1 MVALQTPKT
10 NKGWKAVDFNLPGV
24 DGKEYSL
31 SQVSGK
37 NGLLVMF
44 ICNHC
49 PFVKAIIDKLV
60 VDAKILQREGIG
72 IVAINANDAT
82 NYPEDSYENMISFAT
97 THQFSFPYL
106 HDATQSIAKKYD
118 AVCTPDF
125 FGFNKNLELQ
135 YRGRFDESGMQ
146 QLTTSKHE
154 LLEAMQEV
162 AQKDKFF
169 GHALPSIGCSIKW
182 RD

>member
-10 NKGWKAVDFNLPGV
+10 NKGWKAVDFNLLGV

-31 SQVSGK
+31 KQVSGK

-60 VDAKILQREGIG
+60 VDAKILQQEGIG

-97 THQFSFPYL
+97 THKFSFPYL
-106 HDATQSIAKKYD
+106 LPPKAS
-118 AVCTPDF
+118 P
-125 FGFNKNLELQ
+125 KNM
-135 YRGRFDESGMQ
+135 MQ
-146 QLTTSKHE
+146 FVHRIFLV
-154 LLEAMQEV
+154 L
-162 AQKDKFF
+162 
-169 GHALPSIGCSIKW
+169 IRI
-182 RD
+182 